1 MGVCQYDLFAST
13 NFIRELPPSVATA
26 IAEGKLNPMN
36 MEAFDYFPSSE
47 CHLGLIVMQNPR
59 KPEFTVVSREK
70 TCFLELSSHITGEKD
85 IAGKLFNPSTH
96 GLLQTDAN
104 Y

>member
-59 KPEFTVVSREK
+59 KPEFT
-70 TCFLELSSHITGEKD
+70 SHITGEKD